1 MLTSRRTFLKTT
13 LATSMAAG
21 MPWHEALAQE
31 ELKLHSFV
39 PPTHVIWTDVIT
51 PWSQEV
57 ARLSNNKLTVRLFP
71 AMQLGGRPPELY
83 RQVVQGITDATFTLP
98 GYTSADFPMMALTEL
113 PGTANSADDGTRKLW
128 ANFDKFLAREYK
140 DTKVLMLW
148 NSDSAS
154 LMSKSKPIRT
164 LEDLKGMK
172 IRTPSA
178 AQSAQLEALGA
189 TPIDM
194 PVTQIYNNLDRGVID
209 ATMIPM
215 SAALDFKL
223 IEVAKYFTIDAPLG
237 RSPFLVAMNKARY
250 DKLPADLRK
259 VIDDTTGL
267 QSQPQGGGDL
277 RQEEQRGD
285 RSRQEEPRGHRAVG
299 AGARP
304 LGRGVQADDR
314 PQGRGGREG
323 RPAGARAGRRLRAAQ
338 LTRGARRGISVRAG
352 GGVGRAGAIPKR
364 RRASSAAFCAGWRSS
379 AAGC

>member
-1 MLTSRRTFLKTT
+1 MLTSRRTFLKVA
-13 LATSMAAG
+13 LASSAAAG
-21 MPWHEALAQE
+21 VPWRDALAQE

-39 PPTHVIWTDVIT
+39 PPTHVIWTNVLT
-51 PWSQEV
+51 PWTHEV

-71 AMQLGGRPPELY
+71 SMQLGGRPPELY
-83 RQVVQGITDATFTLP
+83 RQTVQGITDITFTLP

-113 PGTANSADDGTRKLW
+113 PGTATSADDGTRKLW

-148 NSDSAS
+148 NSDTAS
-154 LMSKSKPIRT
+154 LMSKNKPIRT
-164 LEDLKGMK
+164 MEDLKGMK

-189 TPIDM
+189 IPIDM

-223 IEVAKYFTIDAPLG
+223 IEVAKYFTVDAPLG

-250 DKLPADLRK
+250 EKLPLDLRK

-267 QSQPQGGGDL
+267 SLSLKGAATYDKKNKEALEAAGKTREVIPL
-277 RQEEQRGD
+277 SAEE
-285 RSRQEEPRGHRAVG
+285 RARWV
-299 AGARP
+299 
-304 LGRGVQADDR
+304 
-314 PQGRGGREG
+314 
-323 RPAGARAGRRLRAAQ
+323 
-338 LTRGARRGISVRAG
+338 
-352 GGVGRAGAIPKR
+352 
-364 RRASSAAFCAGWRSS
+364 AAFRPMIVRKVEEGEKAGLPARGLVS
-379 AAGC
+379 AYGLIS